1 MTCSPRVCGFV
12 VILGVFLIAQ
22 VASGSQDE
30 CLAAG
35 GCFAKDRSLLQRSV
49 EASSLAASTLEAA
62 KGKDLHK
69 QQAHNE
75 SEKPPSEAEVDRS
88 TDTSLCEADKFANPD
103 LCPSTCPYAAE
114 MRDEFCHFRCVKK
127 EECGLLNTVQNAT
140 IPDERLKFCRHCEV
154 EGCMQC
160 VASKPGQESLEKCQQ
175 CMPGYSLTR
184 EGECE
189 MHGVWVFVLIAAVA
203 GVLLVFAIWWYLC
216 VSSKP
221 SVNEAGVQYGLEC
234 RARSRISQAGTSET
248 YALSTNLMTTNV
260 AGPGTMALFRF
271 EFAILVWAITL
282 LAVWMGFV
290 YFVSSDLLILGN
302 RPAESP
308 QILCAA
314 IKWGRQRQME
324 LIWTKVSWMAFAYAF
339 SFAGAICYGVQQTK
353 MFARVSAEE
362 EVMTRYV
369 AILEGL
375 PKMKGSEKVEEI
387 LKDAVAQACEVEV
400 VGVSVCWDFGEH
412 REEVMHALEDAE
424 EPSEGQAP
432 QQSGM
437 CGLEGSITNKVL
449 NAWHV
454 HLPDEAHGHGQG
466 HADANTKQ
474 LLVSLETTSTAY
486 VVFAS
491 QQGRDKALETA
502 KASGIQVNGAACTLR
517 SDCYAPEGIMWANFH
532 ITEAQRGGR
541 LFTAS
546 VNLLLACTAWTVL
559 LYIPYAY
566 YMASFSYANG
576 DEPGEFSEGIFVCLV
591 VASQI
596 GLFVVSSLGAKHA
609 AYQNEDQIQKAYTVM
624 YNAALILNLIMDI
637 SLQAVLSYLQMVGVG
652 AHVADGRLLGS
663 LTSFQEIFE
672 SYPIQKSVGKLLFKY
687 CWPCTFLVPFLAEP
701 FVAQWLPWQTAK
713 WLVGANPKIKGENAE
728 KAFELGEMEQGRYA
742 DCIFNVILVS
752 CIPFIAPAYIHLTFG
767 ALIVSHLYIYCFDQ
781 TKVLRYARKFNF
793 SGSEVHWLGMQLFA
807 IPISIFAAGLVF
819 KANQMTGTEAL
830 GSGYLGG
837 TQLWGAMA
845 GAAIVHA
852 ILHLA
857 VLEFFVKG
865 CGAPSS
871 EAKVGHGYATAARLN
886 PATHF
891 STNPVHCL
899 RSKHILGHSPP
910 QVMFVA
916 GKEHLLQA
924 NPKIGAHYMDS
935 SAGGKITK

>member
-1 MTCSPRVCGFV
+1 
-12 VILGVFLIAQ
+12 
-22 VASGSQDE
+22 
-30 CLAAG
+30 
-35 GCFAKDRSLLQRSV
+35 
-49 EASSLAASTLEAA
+49 
-62 KGKDLHK
+62 
-69 QQAHNE
+69 
-75 SEKPPSEAEVDRS
+75 
-88 TDTSLCEADKFANPD
+88 
-103 LCPSTCPYAAE
+103 

-375 PKMKGSEKVEEI
+375 PKMKGSENVEEI

-424 EPSEGQAP
+424 EPSEGQ
-432 QQSGM
+432 
-437 CGLEGSITNKVL
+437 GS
-449 NAWHV
+449 
-454 HLPDEAHGHGQG
+454 
-466 HADANTKQ
+466 ANT
-474 LLVSLETTSTAY
+474 TS
-486 VVFAS
+486 
-491 QQGRDKALETA
+491 R
-502 KASGIQVNGAACTLR
+502 
-517 SDCYAPEGIMWANFH
+517 
-532 ITEAQRGGR
+532 
-541 LFTAS
+541 
-546 VNLLLACTAWTVL
+546 
-559 LYIPYAY
+559 
-566 YMASFSYANG
+566 
-576 DEPGEFSEGIFVCLV
+576 
-591 VASQI
+591 
-596 GLFVVSSLGAKHA
+596 
-609 AYQNEDQIQKAYTVM
+609 
-624 YNAALILNLIMDI
+624 
-637 SLQAVLSYLQMVGVG
+637 
-652 AHVADGRLLGS
+652 
-663 LTSFQEIFE
+663 
-672 SYPIQKSVGKLLFKY
+672 
-687 CWPCTFLVPFLAEP
+687 
-701 FVAQWLPWQTAK
+701 
-713 WLVGANPKIKGENAE
+713 
-728 KAFELGEMEQGRYA
+728 
-742 DCIFNVILVS
+742 
-752 CIPFIAPAYIHLTFG
+752 
-767 ALIVSHLYIYCFDQ
+767 
-781 TKVLRYARKFNF
+781 
-793 SGSEVHWLGMQLFA
+793 
-807 IPISIFAAGLVF
+807 
-819 KANQMTGTEAL
+819 
-830 GSGYLGG
+830 
-837 TQLWGAMA
+837 
-845 GAAIVHA
+845 
-852 ILHLA
+852 
-857 VLEFFVKG
+857 
-865 CGAPSS
+865 
-871 EAKVGHGYATAARLN
+871 
-886 PATHF
+886 
-891 STNPVHCL
+891 
-899 RSKHILGHSPP
+899 
-910 QVMFVA
+910 
-916 GKEHLLQA
+916 
-924 NPKIGAHYMDS
+924 
-935 SAGGKITK
+935 